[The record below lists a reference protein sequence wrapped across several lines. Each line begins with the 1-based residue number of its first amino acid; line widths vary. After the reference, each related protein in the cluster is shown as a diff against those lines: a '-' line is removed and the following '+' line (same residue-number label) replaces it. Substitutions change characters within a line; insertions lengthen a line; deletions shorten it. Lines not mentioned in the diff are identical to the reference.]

1 MIFYILSTWNL
12 NDFCVP
18 IEIQIA
24 GLKMKK
30 RYPYLTFF
38 LMGENLN
45 ENFENEVNSLEFQYW
60 RSQEKHRKSH

>member
-1 MIFYILSTWNL
+1 MEL

-30 RYPYLTFF
+30 RYTYLTFF
-38 LMGENLN
+38 LMGEI
-45 ENFENEVNSLEFQYW
+45 FENEVTFLEFQY
-60 RSQEKHRKSH
+60 